1 MPAGRA
7 LLVATFRMRK
17 EDCFASCIGRYLLGH
32 HSMLCADWEL
42 LVKGVQ
48 KLQHLHPL
56 QFLDLKLQQMALL
69 EISAGNKDFT

>member
-1 MPAGRA
+1 
-7 LLVATFRMRK
+7 
-17 EDCFASCIGRYLLGH
+17 
-32 HSMLCADWEL
+32 MLCADWEL